1 MHKLALV
8 VGHNTERQ
16 GAHSAHLA
24 ISEWPY
30 WSKWAQDF
38 AVAND
43 PAISGFEVK
52 VFYRPSEVGYG
63 AQIKQ
68 VYSEVD
74 AWGADASIELH
85 FNSAKSKT
93 AHGCEML
100 SSGSKLSMALAAEV
114 QKNTVFYCYE
124 GDERDGVNR
133 GVRTPMEKD
142 RGYMSLHTGR
152 APAIIAEPFFG
163 SNAQDCKMFDGEEFA
178 AALTEAVAF
187 TFANHYPRK
196 DLTES
201 RTMKA
206 AAKQRKMTMLG
217 VGTSIAG
224 AASSLVEALGSPETA
239 IEAAEAAS
247 ALSRFMP
254 FLGPTLIVAAIIA
267 FVVNQSQTEKIEDA
281 REEDH
286 ERGLR

>member
-1 MHKLALV
+1 MYKLALV
-8 VGHNTERQ
+8 VGHNQIRQ
-16 GAHSAHLA
+16 GAHSAHLDV
-24 ISEWPY
+24 SEWTY
-30 WSKWAQDF
+30 WSRWAQDF
-38 AVAND
+38 ALAND
-43 PAISGFEVK
+43 PSVSGFIAK
-52 VFYRPSEVGYG
+52 VFYRPGDVGYG
-63 AQIKQ
+63 AEIRQ
-68 VYSEVD
+68 VYGEVD
-74 AWGADASIELH
+74 AWGADASVELH
-85 FNSAKSKT
+85 FNSVKSKV

-124 GDERDGVNR
+124 GDERKAVNR
-133 GVRTPMEKD
+133 GVRTPMEGD

-152 APAIIAEPFFG
+152 CPAIIAEPFFG
-163 SNAQDCKMFDGEEFA
+163 SNSNDCKMFDGEEFS

-187 TFANHYPRK
+187 TFDNHFPRK
-196 DLTES
+196 DLSES

-206 AAKQRKMTMLG
+206 AAKQRKMTVLG

-224 AASSLVEALGSPETA
+224 AASSLVEVLGSPETA
-239 IEAAEAAS
+239 IEAAETAS
-247 ALSRFMP
+247 ALSQFMP
-254 FLGPTLIVAAIIA
+254 FLGPTLIVGAIIA